1 MELVI
6 NVNKDNIF
14 KLLIKNVFHVL
25 VIVLYV
31 ISKNVY
37 GVKIIIF

>member
-14 KLLIKNVFHVL
+14 KLLIKNVFNVL